1 MAAASCRRPCSFL
14 GKAGRNAVQFLTQGR
29 HWRCWKIDPKI
40 IKNHQISIP
49 KSLKI
54 DQIGARAALGGVL
67 GRPWGEVGAKMRK
80 RRVQSGFPT
89 PLHDFSRV
97 SGIPQRSYFK
107 RFWSLWGDV
116 FSRSVFVPKKRE
128 SSPKSPCQ
136 PL

>member
-14 GKAGRNAVQFLTQGR
+14 GKGVVFVQDSDLKNRKECCPIF
-29 HWRCWKIDPKI
+29 DPGKALEMLENRSQ
-40 IKNHQISIP
+40 NHQISIP

-67 GRPWGEVGAKMRK
+67 GRPWGEVRAKMRK

-116 FSRSVFVPKKRE
+116 FSRSVSVPKK
-128 SSPKSPCQ
+128 
-136 PL
+136 